1 MRNNKKEYKDQK
13 RKQKKET
20 KKRKQDEE
28 SIKKEKRKKEV
39 GFTPN
44 REATQEVIDDISFG
58 NGAITKLEKRRV
70 GMSVGTVFSKSRLKT
85 MVFTAHANTI
95 DDTELLNTDVI
106 Y

>member
-1 MRNNKKEYKDQK
+1 M
-13 RKQKKET
+13 
-20 KKRKQDEE
+20 
-28 SIKKEKRKKEV
+28 

-70 GMSVGTVFSKSRLKT
+70 GTVFSKSGLKA
-85 MVFTAHANTI
+85 MIFTAHANTI